1 MAKCYLMLKKI
12 YSYLLLKDC
21 GGFTLVELAVVLAI
35 IAIAGTVIAVGPGFL
50 TGEKGKSVS
59 RELLADLQWIRHAA
73 VTQGPDE
80 MAPQLRGF
88 GIRMESNRAYR
99 LFRFNDSNSNFQY
112 DGTGEEAPLRSEIS
126 IRQRLVSQPL
136 ELKIKS
142 KGKLVDPQDTILIF
156 DHLGIPRQ
164 ANLGFQQMSIVI
176 QAPNISSIPEKC
188 ISISFNRIR
197 EGLWD
202 GNECIEQ

>member
-1 MAKCYLMLKKI
+1 MLKKI
-12 YSYLLLKDC
+12 CSCFPPKDC
-21 GGFTLVELAVVLAI
+21 RGVTLIELAVVLAI
-35 IAIAGTVIAVGPGFL
+35 IAIVGTVVAVGPGFL
-50 TGEKGKSVS
+50 TGEKGKSIS

-99 LFRFNDSNSNFQY
+99 LFRFNDSNANFQY
-112 DGTGEEAPLRSEIS
+112 DGAGEEAPLRSEKS
-126 IRQRLVSQPL
+126 IRQILVSQPL

-142 KGKLVDPQDTILIF
+142 KENLVDPKDTILIF

-164 ANLGFQQMSIVI
+164 ANLGFQQMSIVMHSPSLSNI
-176 QAPNISSIPEKC
+176 QEKC

-197 EGLWD
+197 EGQWD
-202 GNECIEQ
+202 GNECVEQ